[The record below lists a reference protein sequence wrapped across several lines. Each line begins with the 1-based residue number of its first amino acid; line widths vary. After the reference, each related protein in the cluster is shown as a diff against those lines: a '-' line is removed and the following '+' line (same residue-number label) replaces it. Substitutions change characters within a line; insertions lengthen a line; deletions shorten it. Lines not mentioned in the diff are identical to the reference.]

1 MVEVRVDAETGDWSV
16 IAPRRSSRP
25 VDGVKL
31 PSPCPFCPGN
41 EHMTPPEVYREP
53 AGPAWHQRVVPNLY
67 AAVGDDAGRDAG
79 AGRSGFYGGQA
90 RQSSTA
96 LPFTGRHEVV
106 IESERHDWDLRR
118 ATPDEA
124 LAVFDTVRQRY
135 RALAAHAPAAISVFR
150 NYGERAG
157 ASLHHPHSQMVALD
171 HLPPRLAARWQQAR
185 EHFERTG
192 RRLHD
197 DLAQAERDNA
207 GRVVADEDGVL
218 VYQPFAAAVPHQTVL
233 LPGDDGLAPLATL
246 LPRVLTALAEVLD
259 DPAYNLVLHTGP
271 PVDGGWYRWH
281 LSIHPRVT
289 TPGGLEIDTGVV
301 VNPTAPE
308 DTAAALRGALR

>member
-16 IAPRRSSRP
+16 IAPRRASRP

-41 EHMTPPEVYREP
+41 EHMTPPEVYRAP
-53 AGPAWHQRVVPNLY
+53 AGPQWRQRVVPNLY
-67 AAVGDDAGRDAG
+67 AAVGDDAGPTG
-79 AGRSGFYGGQA
+79 M
-90 RQSSTA
+90 
-96 LPFTGRHEVV
+96 PFTGRHEVV

-124 LAVFDTVRQRY
+124 LAVFDTVQQRY

-157 ASLHHPHSQMVALD
+157 ASLHHPHSQMVSLD
-171 HLPPRLAARWQQAR
+171 RLPPRLGARWQQAR

-197 DLAQAERDNA
+197 ELAEAER
-207 GRVVADEDGVL
+207 DGVL
-218 VYQPFAAAVPHQTVL
+218 VYQPYAAAVPHQTVV
-233 LPGDDGLAPLATL
+233 LPGDDGLAPLANL

-271 PVDGGWYRWH
+271 PDSASWYRWH

-289 TPGGLEIDTGVV
+289 TPGGLEIDTGVT